1 MSAGGSAAR
10 EARRLRAHA
19 RRGLRRRVTAWMGR
33 NPEAV
38 RADAQAALW
47 ALGGRSERKTA
58 RMVRRLRWRGWR
70 IRHDKRLTG
79 RRFNLDHVLVSPCG
93 TAVVVAD
100 TKRWHARRETHAD
113 DGRLCCGVEDRHG
126 EAEKVA
132 GYALLVGEALGMPDV
147 AVWPLLV
154 VDGSTV
160 RAGHFQV
167 ATTSGVVQVV
177 AVGELLRVLRGAP
190 AGWSWGRSRRVA
202 AQVDA
207 VLSPY
212 RG

>member
-19 RRGLRRRVTAWMGR
+19 RRGLWRRATAWMGQ

-47 ALGGRSERKTA
+47 KLGGKSERKTA
-58 RMVRRLRWRGWR
+58 RIVRPLRWRGWR
-70 IRHDKRLTG
+70 IRHDKRLAR

-100 TKRWHARRETHAD
+100 TKRWHAQRETHAD
-113 DGRLCCGVEDRHG
+113 GGRLCCGVEDRHG

-132 GYALLVGEALGMPDV
+132 RYAVLVGEALGMPDV

-154 VDGSTV
+154 VDVSPV
-160 RAGHFQV
+160 RSGHFQV
-167 ATTSGVVQVV
+167 VTASGVVQVV
-177 AVGELLRVLRGAP
+177 AVGEVLRVLRGAP
-190 AGWSWGRSRRVA
+190 AGWSWGRSRHVA
-202 AQVDA
+202 GRVDA

>member
-19 RRGLRRRVTAWMGR
+19 RRGLWRRATAWVGM

-47 ALGGRSERKTA
+47 ELGGRYEKETA
-58 RMVRRLRWRGWR
+58 RLVRRLRWRGWR
-70 IRHDKRLTG
+70 IRHDLRLKG
-79 RRFNLDHVLVSPCG
+79 RRFNIDHVKVPPCG
-93 TAVVVAD
+93 TAVVVGD
-100 TKRWHARRETHAD
+100 TKRWPVGREIHAD
-113 DGRLCCGVEDRHG
+113 GGRLLCGREDRHG

-132 GYALLVGEALGMPDV
+132 RYALLIQEALQLPGV

-154 VDGSTV
+154 IHGSSV
-160 RAGHFQV
+160 RGGHLEV
-167 ATTSGVVQVV
+167 ATAAGVVQVV
-177 AVGELLRVLRGAP
+177 AAGELLWVLRAAP

-202 AQVDA
+202 ARVGE
-207 VLSPY
+207 VLVPY
-212 RG
+212 R

>member
-1 MSAGGSAAR
+1 M
-10 EARRLRAHA
+10 
-19 RRGLRRRVTAWMGR
+19 

-47 ALGGRSERKTA
+47 ELGGRYEKETA
-58 RMVRRLRWRGWR
+58 RIVRPLRWRGWR
-70 IRHDKRLTG
+70 IRHDLRLKG
-79 RRFNLDHVLVSPCG
+79 RRFNVDHVLGSPCG
-93 TAVVVAD
+93 EAVVVAD
-100 TKRWHARRETHAD
+100 TKRWPVGREIWVPG
-113 DGRLCCGVEDRHG
+113 GRLLCGREDRHG

-132 GYALLVGEALGMPDV
+132 RYALAVGEALGLPDV

-154 VDGSTV
+154 VHGSSV
-160 RAGHFQV
+160 RGGHLEV
-167 ATTSGVVQVV
+167 VTSSGVVQVV
-177 AVGELLRVLRGAP
+177 AAGELRRVLRAAP

-202 AQVDA
+202 ARVDA